1 MAFSRS
7 RAIAPEKPAGA
18 SSDAVTVTEA
28 LTIAK
33 GALNGVR
40 LKIVG
45 EVSYVSNKST
55 YSAVYFSVKDEGGTL
70 ECMVWKDRYAAIGVE
85 LKVGALVELTGN
97 FGIYVKRGTMSFEVR
112 DIKFA
117 GEGYLRMQVAN
128 LARRLEAEGLMDAER
143 KRSLPA
149 YPECIGIVTSPVGAA
164 VHDVLRTLRRR
175 YPLARVLLAGVIVEG
190 ERASK
195 NIVEGMRQVVV
206 AGAEVVLVVRGGG
219 TYESMMP
226 YNDELLARTISRCPV
241 PVVTG
246 IGHEPDNF
254 IADMVADVRCSTPT
268 AAAEKVAPSL
278 DEIALTLGATSS
290 ALSSKLA
297 AQTQAHRARLDLCE
311 RALPQAQRGSLARF
325 RAKLDRCAMLAPFQ
339 EPTRLFD
346 AEARSLD
353 DFAERLSA
361 VLPRQLERDRTT
373 LEFTRKSLSRSLPR
387 LLARDAQRVASLS
400 DRLGYQASHAT
411 QRYAR
416 DVSVAAARLHNLSPL
431 TVLARGYA
439 MVQADDGSVVKSVD
453 GVRPDDKVSVLV
465 SDGVLD
471 CRVSAARRVDTTV
484 QNWRD

>member
-1 MAFSRS
+1 
-7 RAIAPEKPAGA
+7 
-18 SSDAVTVTEA
+18 
-28 LTIAK
+28 
-33 GALNGVR
+33 
-40 LKIVG
+40 
-45 EVSYVSNKST
+45 
-55 YSAVYFSVKDEGGTL
+55 
-70 ECMVWKDRYAAIGVE
+70 
-85 LKVGALVELTGN
+85 
-97 FGIYVKRGTMSFEVR
+97 
-112 DIKFA
+112 
-117 GEGYLRMQVAN
+117 
-128 LARRLEAEGLMDAER
+128 
-143 KRSLPA
+143 
-149 YPECIGIVTSPVGAA
+149 
-164 VHDVLRTLRRR
+164 
-175 YPLARVLLAGVIVEG
+175 
-190 ERASK
+190 
-195 NIVEGMRQVVV
+195 
-206 AGAEVVLVVRGGG
+206 
-219 TYESMMP
+219 MP

-297 AQTQAHRARLDLCE
+297 AQTQAHRASRSMRARLAPSAE
-311 RALPQAQRGSLARF
+311 GSLARF

-361 VLPRQLERDRTT
+361 VLPRQLERDRST

-400 DRLGYQASHAT
+400 DRFGYQASHAT

-453 GVRPDDKVSVLV
+453 GVRSDDKVSVLV
-465 SDGVLD
+465 SDGVSIAEFPPLGG
-471 CRVSAARRVDTTV
+471 
-484 QNWRD
+484 